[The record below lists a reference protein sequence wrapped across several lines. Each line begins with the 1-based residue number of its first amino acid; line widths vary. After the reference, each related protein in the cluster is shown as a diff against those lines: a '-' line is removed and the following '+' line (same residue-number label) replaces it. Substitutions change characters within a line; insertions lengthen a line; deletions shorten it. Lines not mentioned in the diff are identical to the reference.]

1 MENVLLVIL
10 LILALALIAIVLM
23 QRSEGGGL
31 GIGGGGGGGVMTA
44 RGAATALGKV
54 TWGLGAAFL
63 ATSLAMTIVSARNAA
78 DTSVIDRVGEQTAP
92 ADTGTTPATT
102 APAVPN
108 VSDMMPPAAETAPAD
123 TPAEQP
129 ADATPTPPRAN

>member
-31 GIGGGGGGGVMTA
+31 GIGGGGGGGVMSA

-54 TWGLGAAFL
+54 TWGLGLLFL
-63 ATSLAMTIVSARNAA
+63 ATSLTMTIVSARNSA
-78 DTSVIDRVGEQTAP
+78 DSSVVDRVGESTAP
-92 ADTGTTPATT
+92 ETDSAPGATGLPDVT
-102 APAVPN
+102 
-108 VSDMMPPAAETAPAD
+108 DLMPPSEDAAPSDAPLA
-123 TPAEQP
+123 
-129 ADATPTPPRAN
+129 PPRAN

>member
-31 GIGGGGGGGVMTA
+31 GIGGGGGGGVMSA

-54 TWGLGAAFL
+54 TWGLGILFL
-63 ATSLAMTIVSARNAA
+63 ATSLAMTIVSARNSA
-78 DTSVIDRVGEQTAP
+78 DSSVVDRVTGTAP
-92 ADTGTTPATT
+92 TSES
-102 APAVPN
+102 APASPALPD
-108 VSDMMPPAAETAPAD
+108 VSDLMPPSGDDAPLA
-123 TPAEQP
+123 
-129 ADATPTPPRAN
+129 PPRAD